1 MLPDFYYRN
10 RSLKMAAPYFSKN
23 APANAV
29 LSIDFAIHPWNIL
42 PFKLCKPAG
51 LSLLFSFSY

>member
-51 LSLLFSFSY
+51 L